1 MIPMEVAASLA
12 GPVKIGGQTEIP
24 DGGEVANPMR
34 ITWRMNG
41 MLNMEVGANPNY
53 SEWKNPCLHLGTLS
67 FHDFFLKHFQKSCLA
82 GKNYIYFT
90 LLFYNI
96 ES

>member
-12 GPVKIGGQTEIP
+12 GQVKIGGQTEIP

-53 SEWKNPCLHLGTLS
+53 SEWKNPFLLLGMLS
-67 FHDFFLKHFQKSCLA
+67 FHDFFS
-82 GKNYIYFT
+82 
-90 LLFYNI
+90 
-96 ES
+96 

>member
-1 MIPMEVAASLA
+1 MILMEPGASLA

-34 ITWRMNG
+34 IIWRTNG

-53 SEWKNPCLHLGTLS
+53 SEWKNPFLLLGKL
-67 FHDFFLKHFQKSCLA
+67 FL
-82 GKNYIYFT
+82 IVVWWER
-90 LLFYNI
+90 I
-96 ES
+96 